1 MFKKISRGSG
11 LVGLVAA
18 LVLSMSLPRQA
29 SAGLTGSWSCF
40 GSTTFSLQQT
50 LPSKQVV
57 ANTFAYSELI
67 HLGALNTDG
76 FATGLLFYNFNNEV
90 CKIPV
95 TAIISVDAT
104 GVGTM
109 RLTFTPN
116 GSDLDSDFKCSS
128 VFPSATKITETYVIT
143 TALAGKKFYFIGSDD
158 SIAPTAIKDGGD
170 FFVPAGTCEQQ

>member
-1 MFKKISRGSG
+1 MFKKISRGSVLAG
-11 LVGLVAA
+11 LLAA
-18 LVLSMSLPRQA
+18 LILSMSLPRQA

-76 FATGLLFYNFNNEV
+76 FATGLLFYNFSTEV

-95 TAIISVDAT
+95 TALISVDAT

-109 RLTFTPN
+109 KLTLTPN
-116 GSDLDSDFKCSS
+116 GSDLDKDFKCSS
-128 VFPSATKITETYVIT
+128 AFASANTITETYIIT
-143 TALAGKKFYFIGSDD
+143 TAEGGKKFFFIGSDD
-158 SIAPTAIKDGGD
+158 SITPSTKDSGD
-170 FFVPAGTCEQQ
+170 IFLPAGTCDQQ